1 MKEFN
6 IKGRKG
12 AFDMPL
18 YYLKE
23 FTNDAIEKV
32 SILVINKS
40 LNVPSYTCLNLLSKA
55 ILIILVEFFIY
66 IISFL
71 EE

>member
-12 AFDMPL
+12 AFDMPP
-18 YYLKE
+18 YYSKE

-32 SILVINKS
+32 NIFVKIRILISRHILV
-40 LNVPSYTCLNLLSKA
+40 
-55 ILIILVEFFIY
+55 
-66 IISFL
+66 
-71 EE
+71 

>member
-1 MKEFN
+1 MKECN
-6 IKGRKG
+6 TKGRNG
-12 AFDMPL
+12 AYHMPL
-18 YYLKE
+18 YHWKE
-23 FTNDAIEKV
+23 STNDATEKV